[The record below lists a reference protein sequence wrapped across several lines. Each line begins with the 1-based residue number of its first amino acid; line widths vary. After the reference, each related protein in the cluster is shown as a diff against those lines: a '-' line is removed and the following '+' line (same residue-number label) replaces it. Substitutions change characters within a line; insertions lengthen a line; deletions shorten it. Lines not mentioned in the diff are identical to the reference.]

1 MRGAMIEFV
10 LSQKAGVWTASSSV
24 LLAWVATL
32 WQWIDANML
41 KMSALASFILVIV
54 MIVSHICATSR
65 QNRESRAKIIK
76 DELEIELLRR
86 KLKGDDDA
94 RDD

>member
-1 MRGAMIEFV
+1 MRGALIEFA
-10 LSQKAGVWTASSSV
+10 LSQKAGAWTASSSI
-24 LLAWVATL
+24 LAWLATL
-32 WQWIDANML
+32 WGWIDANML
-41 KMSALASFILVIV
+41 KMSALASLILVIV

-76 DELEIELLRR
+76 DEIEIELLRR

-94 RDD
+94 RGN

>member
-1 MRGAMIEFV
+1 MIEFV
-10 LSQKAGVWTASSSV
+10 LSQKVGGWTASSSI

-65 QNRESRAKIIK
+65 QNRESRARNIK
-76 DELEIELLRR
+76 DGLEIELLRR

-94 RDD
+94 RGN

>member
-1 MRGAMIEFV
+1 MIDFA
-10 LSQKAGVWTASSSV
+10 LSQKVGALTVSSPV
-24 LLAWVATL
+24 VAWFLSL
-32 WQWIDANML
+32 WGWIDQNML
-41 KMSALASFILVIV
+41 KMSALASLILVVV

-86 KLKGDDDA
+86 KLKGEDDA
-94 RDD
+94 

>member
-1 MRGAMIEFV
+1 MIELA
-10 LSQKAGVWTASSSV
+10 LSQKAGALTASSSI
-24 LLAWVATL
+24 LAWLATL
-32 WQWIDANML
+32 WGWIDANML
-41 KMSALASFILVIV
+41 KMSALASFILVVV

-86 KLKGDDDA
+86 KLNGGDDA
-94 RDD
+94 RKD